1 MKVIL
6 KQDIKGVGKK
16 DQIINV
22 SDGYANNYLIKNKL
36 AVAYTDTSKKILD
49 KQIQIRNDEEEKV
62 IANLTEIKNK
72 LNDKIIEFK
81 VKTGKDD
88 RVFGSISPKQIKEE
102 LLKKDIK
109 VEKRQIKLDNNI
121 VSLGYHKVKIELSF
135 LFDLLAFAVATSTE
149 IILISSF
156 FLGICFNFF
165 FFSSGFL

>member
-22 SDGYANNYLIKNKL
+22 SDGYANNYLIKNNL
-36 AVAYTDTSKKILD
+36 AVAYTETSKKILD

-88 RVFGSISPKQIKEE
+88 RVFGTVSSKQISDKINE
-102 LLKKDIK
+102 LGYDIDKKCILIDTP
-109 VEKRQIKLDNNI
+109 LS
-121 VSLGYHKVKIELSF
+121 SLGTYKVKIKLHKKVEF
-135 LFDLLAFAVATSTE
+135 N
-149 IILISSF
+149 INIKLIK
-156 FLGICFNFF
+156 
-165 FFSSGFL
+165 